1 MKALIFSV
9 VLALICSHANAEWKL
24 LEESSNSIFN
34 VHIENDSVKKTGL
47 TTTKAWFLLDFKKPE
62 KNRKG
67 SYLSSKELIE
77 FDCKDDKS
85 RLLSSIK
92 YSQKMGS
99 GNIVDSLNEPNAD
112 WTFAA
117 PDTISAYLLK
127 RVCTASISGGN
138 SNGTPTHVDINKLK
152 ITYQPS
158 AGSYYPSFSKRSGEK
173 GEVEVRIVVGE
184 TGVIESANVLRSSGF
199 PRLDQAAIEVS
210 KGYRFEPYLVNF
222 APARVSTNLLIKF
235 NLY

>member
-1 MKALIFSV
+1 MKALVFSV
-9 VLALICSHANAEWKL
+9 VLGLISSSANADWKL
-24 LEESSNSIFN
+24 LEESSNGIFN
-34 VHIENDSVKKTGL
+34 IHIENDSVKKTGS

-67 SYLSSKELIE
+67 PYLSSKELIE
-77 FDCKDDKS
+77 FDCKEDKS

-127 RVCTASISGGN
+127 RVCTASIGEGKP
-138 SNGTPTHVDINKLK
+138 NGTPIQVDVNKLK

-158 AGSYYPSFSKRSGEK
+158 ADSYYPSSSKRSGEK
-173 GEVEVRIVVGE
+173 GEAEVKIVVGE
-184 TGVIESANVLRSSGF
+184 TGVVESASILRSSGF

-210 KGYRFEPYLVNF
+210 RSYRFDPYLVNF
-222 APARVSTNLLIKF
+222 NPARFSTNLMIKF
-235 NLY
+235 NQ